1 MKEKKTLIDRIK
13 SAGPPAVVTSAFIGP
28 GTITTTTNAGVE
40 FGYELLWAI
49 VFSGLS
55 LIIIMNMASRI
66 ATIGNKNIIEASLD
80 LMPSNKAWKF
90 FIIGLFALVM
100 GLTALGFEAGNL
112 IGATTGFADVLGL
125 PTPIA
130 ALAKG

>member
-49 VFSGLS
+49 YSQ
-55 LIIIMNMASRI
+55 
-66 ATIGNKNIIEASLD
+66 D
-80 LMPSNKAWKF
+80 YH
-90 FIIGLFALVM
+90 
-100 GLTALGFEAGNL
+100 
-112 IGATTGFADVLGL
+112 
-125 PTPIA
+125 
-130 ALAKG
+130 